1 MRETNKSIMRDRKGI
16 AQARDEAASLKINDL
31 IIPSGS
37 RTVIPQTLNKF
48 NQMINNFTRKNL
60 TC

>member
-1 MRETNKSIMRDRKGI
+1 MRETNKSIMRGRKGI
-16 AQARDEAASLKINDL
+16 AQARDEAANLKISDL

-37 RTVIPQTLNKF
+37 RTAIPQTLNKF
-48 NQMINNFTRKNL
+48 NQMIINFTKKNL